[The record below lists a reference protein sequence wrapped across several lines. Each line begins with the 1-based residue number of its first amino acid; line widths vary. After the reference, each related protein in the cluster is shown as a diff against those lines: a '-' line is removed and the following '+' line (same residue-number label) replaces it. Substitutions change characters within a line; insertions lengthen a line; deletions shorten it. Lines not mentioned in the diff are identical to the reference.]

1 MLKMILDLFS
11 HSRASTDASAINP
24 LQLLG
29 LLRSASGAIFAQA
42 SLHAELAQVE
52 WQQEK
57 ERLSKIIALTLIAFA
72 CFLCLIFFVGLFAIA
87 LSWDTQY
94 RIHVFAGLI
103 LIYVI
108 ALIWAGLKIRAL
120 AALGAESFSAT
131 RAEIAADI
139 DLIKS
144 AL

>member
-1 MLKMILDLFS
+1 MELFKS
-11 HSRASTDASAINP
+11 NRSSTDAGAINP

-29 LLRSASGAIFAQA
+29 ILRSASGALIAQA

-52 WQQEK
+52 WEVEK
-57 ERLSKIIALTLIAFA
+57 QRLGRMIIFTLVAFA
-72 CFLCLIFFVGLFAIA
+72 CFLCLIFFVGMGALAI
-87 LSWDTQY
+87 SWDTPY
-94 RIHVFAGLI
+94 RIHTFIGLV
-103 LIYVI
+103 LCY
-108 ALIWAGLKIRAL
+108 ALALVWAGFKLKAL
-120 AALGAESFSAT
+120 SALGEQSFAAT

>member
-1 MLKMILDLFS
+1 MELFKS
-11 HSRASTDASAINP
+11 HRSGTEAGAVNP

-29 LLRSASGAIFAQA
+29 ILRSASGALIAQA

-52 WQQEK
+52 WEVEK
-57 ERLSKIIALTLIAFA
+57 QRLGKMIIFTLVGFA
-72 CFLCLIFFVGLFAIA
+72 CFLCLIFFIGVGVLAI
-87 LSWDTQY
+87 SWDTPY
-94 RIHVFAGLI
+94 RIPAFIILI
-103 LIYVI
+103 LCYLM
-108 ALIWAGLKIRAL
+108 ALAWAGFKLKAL
-120 AALGAESFSAT
+120 AALGEKSFAAT